1 MTDYNVGWLVS
12 ALASDQADLVGAM
25 PSSEQSVLVFIK
37 TKADLKYK
45 GWTNAL
51 DFYRFYTFFCADYGY
66 AATSYATFFRVVVQY
81 LGVPLK
87 RHKDAHF
94 FRAGLKFRQWE
105 LEQAEDAPRVDMDE
119 ARKIFSFLEELRD
132 ERAGRDIGE

>member
-1 MTDYNVGWLVS
+1 
-12 ALASDQADLVGAM
+12 
-25 PSSEQSVLVFIK
+25 
-37 TKADLKYK
+37 
-45 GWTNAL
+45 
-51 DFYRFYTFFCADYGY
+51 
-66 AATSYATFFRVVVQY
+66 VQY